1 MRILLHRSRFQQP
14 PTLGCHLIYKLSIR
28 SVKTLWFSQNNAF
41 VLYSYEKFLNNYLRG
56 FDGECFP
63 FIRLMI
69 TPFYLLRLRECCQVN
84 QDDLTPGNIAPVVIK
99 FPALIRFFIFSLC
112 NLSRKYL

>member
-28 SVKTLWFSQNNAF
+28 SVKTLWFSQNIVF
-41 VLYSYEKFLNNYLRG
+41 VLYCYETILNNYHRG

-84 QDDLTPGNIAPVVIK
+84 RDDATPGNIAAVVIK
-99 FPALIRFFIFSLC
+99 LPAPIRFFYILT
-112 NLSRKYL
+112 L